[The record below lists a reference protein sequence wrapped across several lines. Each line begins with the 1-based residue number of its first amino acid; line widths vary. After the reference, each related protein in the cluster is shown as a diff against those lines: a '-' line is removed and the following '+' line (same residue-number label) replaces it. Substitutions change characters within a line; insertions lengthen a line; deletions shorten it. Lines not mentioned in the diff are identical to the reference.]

1 MAGHQA
7 PVAAVG
13 RGRAFGLGVGHVG
26 IGPDLADLRTH
37 VGHGGDGTGAQVEL
51 ENLHAQAIGGQ
62 EVQAVRVGGMP
73 EGFGVAGQPC
83 GVAGEVVEHLQRLAR
98 VGIEHVP
105 EAGRVFEQEAA
116 AVGVEG
122 LAAGIVVAQVGCLF
136 RLLAGLVVGHA
147 HDAAAEGGI
156 LRGNQIVWARAIGY
170 GRDCRAGNERV
181 DAGQDGVAELRAA
194 GLRGGCGAR
203 AGAGGGQVLSW
214 LGSAAGE
221 RCVAGAGL
229 LAGGGALPVTAGAI
243 AGAVC
248 VRATAR
254 TVSTASRACAGM
266 VCAVTG
272 TMAGVV
278 SRSGTAAAGFADA
291 TAARLVLF
299 GGERAG
305 AMTGAS
311 TTGRKA
317 DTQGKKE
324 RRARDGTLVTKRK
337 DAETG
342 HHRGR
347 QKASGSGN
355 GSDHHSLCIRSVH
368 YDSLRLT

>member
-194 GLRGGCGAR
+194 GLRGGCGAGLVP
-203 AGAGGGQVLSW
+203 GAGEVLSW

-229 LAGGGALPVTAGAI
+229 LAGVVPCPSRPEPLLALSVFGPLPVPFPRLPEPVPAWFAPLPAPWLVSFPFRYCRCRFCRCHRCPAGS
-243 AGAVC
+243 
-248 VRATAR
+248 VR
-254 TVSTASRACAGM
+254 G
-266 VCAVTG
+266 
-272 TMAGVV
+272 
-278 SRSGTAAAGFADA
+278 
-291 TAARLVLF
+291 
-299 GGERAG
+299 
-305 AMTGAS
+305 
-311 TTGRKA
+311 
-317 DTQGKKE
+317 
-324 RRARDGTLVTKRK
+324 
-337 DAETG
+337 
-342 HHRGR
+342 
-347 QKASGSGN
+347 
-355 GSDHHSLCIRSVH
+355 
-368 YDSLRLT
+368 